1 MEEQTKGK
9 PIRCKAAVCW
19 NPGEVLVIEEIEV
32 APPQGYEVRIKV
44 ICTSLCHSDITY
56 RNRKDLPL
64 PFPLIFGHEAVGVVE
79 SVGEGVDE
87 VKEGDL
93 VVPFFLPECGDCTD
107 CKSPKSNLCTK
118 VPFQIAGSMIRSGTT
133 RFSALA
139 GGRHHPSPIYQVLGV
154 SSFSEYTVVDVANV
168 VKIPIDLPPD
178 MACLLSCG
186 ISTGVG
192 GAWRAAMVEAG
203 STVVIFGLGTVGLAV
218 AEGARIQGA
227 SKIIG
232 VDLNPQKFELGQVY
246 GLTDFINPKE
256 CGDKPVHEVVR
267 AMTDGG
273 ADYCFEC
280 VGLASLMSDA
290 FLSSRPEL
298 QLEGFITHEVS
309 FQDINKAFDLM
320 LQGEC
325 LRCIIRMDA

>member
-1 MEEQTKGK
+1 MAEQTKGK

-19 NPGEVLVIEEIEV
+19 NPGEALVIEEIEV
-32 APPQGYEVRIKV
+32 APPEQWEVRIKV
-44 ICTSLCHSDITY
+44 ICTSLCHSDFTFWQL
-56 RNRKDLPL
+56 KGQPD
-64 PFPLIFGHEAVGVVE
+64 FPRIFGHEAVGVVE

-93 VVPFFLPECGDCTD
+93 VVPFFLPECGDCAD
-107 CKSPKSNLCTK
+107 CKSPKSNICGK
-118 VPFQIAGSMIRSGTT
+118 VIFKVTGGMIRSGTT
-133 RFSALA
+133 RFSALSR
-139 GGRHHPSPIYQVLGV
+139 GPDHPSPIYHVLCV

-168 VKIPIDLPPD
+168 VKIPSDMPPD

-192 GAWRAAMVEAG
+192 AAWKVANVEAG

-256 CGDKPVHEVVR
+256 CGDKPVHE
-267 AMTDGG
+267 
-273 ADYCFEC
+273 
-280 VGLASLMSDA
+280 L
-290 FLSSRPEL
+290 
-298 QLEGFITHEVS
+298 
-309 FQDINKAFDLM
+309 
-320 LQGEC
+320 
-325 LRCIIRMDA
+325 